1 MVMVYDK
8 EKVQIKTSNEKR
20 SWVEEPATSLQ
31 ACLPEQLQAK
41 VAQSCPTLCDHG
53 VLQARI
59 LEWVPFQGDL
69 PNPGMEPRSPTLQA
83 DSLPAEPP
91 GKPKNTGVGSLSL
104 LQGISPTQG
113 LLPCR
118 RILYQLRDTQLPATA
133 CDNSTRGKCCH
144 PGKLV
149 CAVVSRDLPGSAMES
164 RQHVHRQE
172 TAKVARSHHQ
182 PGERPRIGDSSQTQ
196 RPALPTPDLLHPAC
210 RP

>member
-1 MVMVYDK
+1 M
-8 EKVQIKTSNEKR
+8 I
-20 SWVEEPATSLQ
+20 P
-31 ACLPEQLQAK
+31 
-41 VAQSCPTLCDHG
+41 G
-53 VLQARI
+53 FI
-59 LEWVPFQGDL
+59 VPFFLGDL
-69 PNPGMEPRSPTLQA
+69 PNPGIEPRSPTMQV

-91 GKPKNTGVGSLSL
+91 GKPKNPGVGSLPL
-104 LQGISPTQG
+104 LQWISPTQG